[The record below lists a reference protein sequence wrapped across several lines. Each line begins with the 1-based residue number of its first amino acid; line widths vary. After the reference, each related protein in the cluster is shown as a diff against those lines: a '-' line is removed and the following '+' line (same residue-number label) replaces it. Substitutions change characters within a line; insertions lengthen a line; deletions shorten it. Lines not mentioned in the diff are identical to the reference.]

1 MYLVSMINLQTYIK
15 LPAIKEYPDNEVV
28 HWQAVV
34 SFFTDGVQMDRR
46 FRKLVHHWLCEN
58 FGDSKNNNVWNVR
71 FDQLGIVH
79 VYFAHKTD
87 AVTAY
92 FMLS

>member
-1 MYLVSMINLQTYIK
+1 MDLHQYIK

-46 FRKLVHHWLCEN
+46 FRKLVHSWLVEN
-58 FGDSKNNNVWNVR
+58 FGASSNNWNVR